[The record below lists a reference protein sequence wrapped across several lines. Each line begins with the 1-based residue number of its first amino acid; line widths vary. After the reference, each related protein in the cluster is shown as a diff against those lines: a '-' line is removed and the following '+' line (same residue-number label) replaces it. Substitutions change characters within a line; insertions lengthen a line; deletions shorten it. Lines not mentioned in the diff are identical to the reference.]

1 MMYEYQLLP
10 FDDLDFF
17 FRFVWYRFEELLLL
31 LLPPRLLQCLMLP
44 FLDDCAGSSAVPLRI
59 MSFPLTLSPL
69 LFTSN
74 G

>member
-31 LLPPRLLQCLMLP
+31 LLRGTVA
-44 FLDDCAGSSAVPLRI
+44 FAATSTTIAVPDAAV
-59 MSFPLTLSPL
+59 S
-69 LFTSN
+69 
-74 G
+74 